1 MTHRLCPVPMCGSA
15 VKAGHLMCRDCW
27 SRVPRS
33 LQRNV
38 NSAWRSLRSAAVLTS
53 LRELR
58 GTYEAASKAAIDAAE
73 ASRP

>member
-1 MTHRLCPVPMCGSA
+1 MCGAA
-15 VKAGHLMCRDCW
+15 VKAGHLMCGDCW
-27 SRVPRS
+27 SCVPRP

-38 NSAWRSLRSAAVLTS
+38 TAAWRALRGASVLTS

-58 GTYEAASKAAIDAAE
+58 GTYDTACKAAIDAAE